1 MVHME
6 SDLKDRLLAVCSTLE
21 RCHVHYMLVG
31 GTAVALHGYYRH
43 SMGPIGQ
50 PAEKPDID
58 IWFSPT
64 YENYYHLLNALEA
77 MGADVSEYRNEVGPD
92 PKKSFFKL
100 DLGEFTLDALP
111 KIHADIPFAQ
121 AFGRKET
128 VLWDGVPIHY
138 ICFNDLIED
147 KRRSARVK
155 DHADIEQLKRQRG
168 EV

>member
-1 MVHME
+1 MD
-6 SDLKDRLLAVCSTLE
+6 SDLKAHLVALCGLLE
-21 RCHVHYMLVG
+21 RSCVHYMLVG

-43 SMGPIGQ
+43 SMGPMGQ

-64 YENYYHLLNALEA
+64 YENYYHLLLAPEAL
-77 MGADVSEYRNEVGPD
+77 GSDVSEYRNELDPD

-128 VLWDGVPIHY
+128 VLWEGVPIHY
-138 ICFNDLIED
+138 IGFDDLIED
-147 KRRSARVK
+147 KRRSARLK
-155 DHADIEQLKRQRG
+155 DQADIEHLKRQRG
-168 EV
+168 EE